1 MDLTTR
7 LHLLNLVRL
16 SASSESTC
24 RAAERAERRARLRR
38 KEAAAARRRCRSAV
52 RTAPSRDLDDAVEAL
67 ADAQRE
73 YEARAGQVEAAGLR
87 WRRALV
93 ASERAD
99 ARLGGE
105 LARTRKLT
113 SAGQPRRKGARLAA
127 EVSLLAELAAM
138 PEDLIRAASA
148 LLVQSSGGKDSVVM
162 LDRVVQWAK
171 AAGCL
176 DKVVVVHA
184 DIGQEA
190 EWPGVRDL
198 ARRQAERYG
207 LRFVVVKAPV
217 GFLGMVE
224 KRGLWP
230 DAQNRLCTSTLKR
243 DEAAKFFTQIVEELG
258 LDEQALLVNCLGIRA
273 DESPLRRRKPE
284 LAIDHRASNG
294 RRLVLTWHPV
304 FHLTER
310 EIWQEIVDN
319 TLDYHPVYDTLI
331 PRLSCTFCILASFDV
346 LVRAVRLCW
355 VWGLETPKT
364 YVDLED
370 RIGHRFKNKFSLA
383 EVVAEA
389 SRLEAAEG
397 PITWR
402 RGDAIRHHLGKEAA
416 DLYLQQLALAA

>member
-7 LHLLNLVRL
+7 LHLLDLVRL
-16 SASSESTC
+16 SASAESAC
-24 RAAERAERRARLRR
+24 RAAERAETRARLRR
-38 KEAAAARRRCRSAV
+38 KDAAAARRRCRSTV
-52 RTAPSRDLDDAVEAL
+52 RTAPSSDLDDAVKAL
-67 ADAQRE
+67 ADAERDF
-73 YEARAGQVEAAGLR
+73 EARAGRAEAAALR
-87 WRRALV
+87 WRRAFS

-99 ARLGGE
+99 ARLGEE

-113 SAGQPRRKGARLAA
+113 CAGGPRRKGARLTA
-127 EVSLLAELAAM
+127 EVALLAELAAM
-138 PEDLIRAASA
+138 PAELIRAASA
-148 LLVQSSGGKDSVVM
+148 LLVQSSAGKDSVVA
-162 LDRVVQWAK
+162 LARVVRWAT

-184 DIGQEA
+184 DIGQDA

-198 ARRQAERYG
+198 ARQQAERYG
-207 LRFVVVKAPV
+207 LRFVVVKAPD

-243 DEAAKFFTQIVEELG
+243 DEAAKFFTQIVDELG

-273 DESPLRRRKPE
+273 DESPSRRKKHE

-304 FHLTER
+304 FHLSET

-319 TLDYHPVYDTLI
+319 GLDYHPVYDTLI
-331 PRLSCTFCILASFDV
+331 PRLSCIFCVLASFDV

-389 SRLEAAEG
+389 ERQEAAEG

-402 RGDAIRHHLGKEAA
+402 RGDAIRRHLGDDAA
-416 DLYLQQLALAA
+416 MAYLHRLALAA

>member
-7 LHLLNLVRL
+7 LHLLDLIRL
-16 SASSESTC
+16 SASAESTC
-24 RAAERAERRARLRR
+24 RAAERAEHRARLHR

-52 RTAPSRDLDDAVEAL
+52 RTAPSHDLEDAVKAL
-67 ADAQRE
+67 ADAE
-73 YEARAGQVEAAGLR
+73 SAYETRAAQVATTGAR
-87 WRRALV
+87 WRRAFT

-99 ARLGGE
+99 ARLGEE

-113 SAGQPRRKGARLAA
+113 SAGRPRRKGARLTA
-127 EVSLLAELAAM
+127 EVALLSELAAM
-138 PEDLIRAASA
+138 PEELIRAASA
-148 LLVQSSGGKDSVVM
+148 LLVQSSAGKDSVVA
-162 LDRVVQWAK
+162 LDRVVRWAK
-171 AAGCL
+171 ATGCL

-184 DIGQEA
+184 DIGQDA

-198 ARRQAERYG
+198 ARQQAERYG

-224 KRGLWP
+224 KRGMWP

-243 DEAAKFFTQIVEELG
+243 DEAAKLFTQIVDELG
-258 LDEQALLVNCLGIRA
+258 LDEQALIVNCLGIRA
-273 DESPLRRRKPE
+273 DESPSRRKKHE

-304 FHLTER
+304 FHLSEQD
-310 EIWQEIVDN
+310 IWQEIVDN

-331 PRLSCTFCILASFDV
+331 PRLSCIFCILASFDV

-355 VWGLETPKT
+355 VLGLETPTT
-364 YVDLED
+364 YTDLED

-389 SRLEAAEG
+389 SRLEATEG

-402 RGDAIRHHLGKEAA
+402 RGDAIRHHLGEEAA
-416 DLYLQQLALAA
+416 TTYLQRLALAA

>member
-7 LHLLNLVRL
+7 LHLLDLIRL
-16 SASSESTC
+16 SASAESTC
-24 RAAERAERRARLRR
+24 RAAERAEHRARLHR
-38 KEAAAARRRCRSAV
+38 KEAAATRRRCRSAV
-52 RTAPSRDLDDAVEAL
+52 RTAPGRELDDAVKAL
-67 ADAQRE
+67 ADAE
-73 YEARAGQVEAAGLR
+73 STYEARAAQVVATGAR
-87 WRRALV
+87 WRRAFT

-99 ARLGGE
+99 ARLGEE

-113 SAGQPRRKGARLAA
+113 SASQPRRKGARLTA
-127 EVSLLAELAAM
+127 EIALLSELAAM
-138 PEDLIRAASA
+138 PEELIRAASA
-148 LLVQSSGGKDSVVM
+148 LLVQSSAGKDSVVA
-162 LDRVVQWAK
+162 LDRVVRWAK

-184 DIGQEA
+184 DIGQDA

-198 ARRQAERYG
+198 ARQQADRYG

-224 KRGLWP
+224 KRGMWP

-243 DEAAKFFTQIVEELG
+243 DEAAKLFTQIVDELG
-258 LDEQALLVNCLGIRA
+258 LDEQALIVNCLGIRA
-273 DESPLRRRKPE
+273 DESPSRRKKHE

-304 FHLTER
+304 FHLSEQD
-310 EIWQEIVDN
+310 IWQEIVDN

-331 PRLSCTFCILASFDV
+331 PRLSCIFCILASFDV

-355 VWGLETPKT
+355 VLGLETPKT
-364 YVDLED
+364 YTDLED

-402 RGDAIRHHLGKEAA
+402 RGDAIRHHLGEEAA
-416 DLYLQQLALAA
+416 TAYLQRLALAA

>member
-7 LHLLNLVRL
+7 LHLLNLIRL
-16 SASSESTC
+16 SASAESTC
-24 RAAERAERRARLRR
+24 RAAERAEHRARLRR
-38 KEAAAARRRCRSAV
+38 KEAAAACRQHRLV
-52 RTAPSRDLDDAVEAL
+52 VHTGPGCDLDDAVKAL
-67 ADAQRE
+67 ADAE
-73 YEARAGQVEAAGLR
+73 STYETRAAQVETAAIR
-87 WRRALV
+87 WRRAFS

-99 ARLGGE
+99 ARLGEE
-105 LARTRKLT
+105 LARTWTLT
-113 SAGQPRRKGARLAA
+113 RAGQPRRKGTRLAA
-127 EVSLLAELAAM
+127 EVALLSELAAM
-138 PEDLIRAASA
+138 PMELIRAASA
-148 LLVQSSGGKDSVVM
+148 LLVQSSAGKDSVVA
-162 LDRVVQWAK
+162 LARVVRWAK

-184 DIGQEA
+184 DIGQDA

-198 ARRQAERYG
+198 ARQQAERYG

-224 KRGLWP
+224 KRGMWP

-273 DESPLRRRKPE
+273 EESPSRRRKPE

-304 FHLTER
+304 LHLSER
-310 EIWQEIVDN
+310 DIWQEIADN
-319 TLDYHPVYDTLI
+319 ALDYHPVYDSLI
-331 PRLSCTFCILASFDV
+331 PRLSCIFCILAPFDV
-346 LVRAVRLCW
+346 LARAVRLCW
-355 VWGLETPKT
+355 VLGLETPKT

-370 RIGHRFKNKFSLA
+370 RLGHRFKNKFSLA

-402 RGDAIRHHLGKEAA
+402 RGDAIRHHLGEEAA
-416 DLYLQQLALAA
+416 TAYLQRLVLAA